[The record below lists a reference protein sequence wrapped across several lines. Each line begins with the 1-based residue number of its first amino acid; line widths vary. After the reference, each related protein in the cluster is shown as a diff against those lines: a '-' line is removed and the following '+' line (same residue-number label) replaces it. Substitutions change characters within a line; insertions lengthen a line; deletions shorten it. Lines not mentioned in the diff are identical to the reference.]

1 LSLEKIQYFIDTGR
15 IINNGTI
22 TIKTLFD
29 SGCIPKLKYPGVK
42 LVANGTEAFKSA
54 IDIEIPRVSKEAINI
69 IEKNGGS
76 VRAIYFGKR
85 SFLKLRRMKEYD
97 PEVVKNSLSMPP
109 PKLWKYYMRRDIR
122 GYLADN
128 NPVHPQRDLVPPEE
142 EDIEREKGKIRLLQY
157 KKRQKQ

>member
-15 IINNGTI
+15 IINDGTI
-22 TIKTLFD
+22 NLKTLYD

-42 LVANGTEAFKSA
+42 LVANGTDAFTSA
-54 IDIEIPRVSKEAINI
+54 IDIEVPRVSKEAIKV

-85 SFLKLRRMKEYD
+85 SFINLRRMEVYD
-97 PEVVKNSLSMPP
+97 PEIVKKFSMPP

-128 NPVHPQRDLVPPEE
+128 NPIHPERDLVPPEE